1 MVLRRSPR
9 FHVQDKTL
17 GKPLL
22 PPNRLETPP
31 NRKSKSARLKD
42 KNQESLKSD
51 RRNAGLE
58 PLARMKRQN
67 EPKLLCQDPR
77 GITPRKNI
85 ADVSNKKSE
94 KKELMPTNCKVL
106 TGKRKR
112 GTKRRLPSKKQ
123 SCQEPK
129 PLPINRQEIAPCDEP
144 RKSTHRRIEKEPS
157 VVVKPKSSD
166 EELTNIDENI
176 SKPSGTEREGVEKFC
191 SSDDW
196 MKEQDMALRKAYF
209 TARPSPHFWKRVS
222 KMVPGRSAEDY
233 FNRIHADLTTPTP
246 IAPRPRTSKTTF
258 SPIGNFTLSDTKL
271 PNLLEPRVARQR
283 TAKQKGLA
291 AQKTVRHLLQKHCII
306 DQAQEADHFSVFES
320 SSSALQLNLSF
331 EDSHGTPDSYTNS
344 GSLGKCSGSSSVRKK
359 PFSRLR
365 TKPSEPSPE
374 VLKPIKN
381 VILHEKYID
390 QLSRR
395 EYTKRPR
402 KRTPGSKAADSE
414 KVLSEQKAGSL
425 KAAKNALFSEAT
437 DFISSFK
444 KLQAYSLAHVVENSE
459 DDEIECDVSDYSHDD
474 KE

>member
-9 FHVQDKTL
+9 FHVEDKSL

-31 NRKSKSARLKD
+31 NRKSESAHLKY

-67 EPKLLCQDPR
+67 EPQLLCQDPR

-106 TGKRKR
+106 TRKRKR

-176 SKPSGTEREGVEKFC
+176 SKPSGTEREGVENFC

-196 MKEQDMALRKAYF
+196 TKEQDMALRKAYF

-222 KMVPGRSAEDY
+222 KMV
-233 FNRIHADLTTPTP
+233 
-246 IAPRPRTSKTTF
+246 F
-258 SPIGNFTLSDTKL
+258 SLY
-271 PNLLEPRVARQR
+271 
-283 TAKQKGLA
+283 
-291 AQKTVRHLLQKHCII
+291 II
-306 DQAQEADHFSVFES
+306 CF
-320 SSSALQLNLSF
+320 
-331 EDSHGTPDSYTNS
+331 S
-344 GSLGKCSGSSSVRKK
+344 GSFISCKLQRADQ
-359 PFSRLR
+359 RN
-365 TKPSEPSPE
+365 
-374 VLKPIKN
+374 IYY
-381 VILHEKYID
+381 ILHEK
-390 QLSRR
+390 
-395 EYTKRPR
+395 
-402 KRTPGSKAADSE
+402 G
-414 KVLSEQKAGSL
+414 
-425 KAAKNALFSEAT
+425 
-437 DFISSFK
+437 
-444 KLQAYSLAHVVENSE
+444 
-459 DDEIECDVSDYSHDD
+459 
-474 KE
+474 